1 MFQYQLISF
10 EAIDPPLSDKQGDW
24 YQYVIANKFNRITGY
39 RSGKR
44 EEVKDYIHM
53 VMDYQNKKLF
63 INTGNFEKQNYGAES
78 ESFV

>member
-10 EAIDPPLSDKQGDW
+10 QPIDPPDNNNQNDW

-44 EEVKDYIHM
+44 EDVKEYIKM

-63 INTGNFEKQNYGAES
+63 INTTGFDKQSFTEVES
-78 ESFV
+78 YL

>member
-10 EAIDPPLSDKQGDW
+10 QSISPPDTDNQNDW

-39 RSGKR
+39 RSGKQ
-44 EEVKDYIHM
+44 EDVKEYIKM

-63 INTGNFEKQNYGAES
+63 INNGGFDKQSFTEAEC
-78 ESFV
+78 FM

>member
-1 MFQYQLISF
+1 MFQYQLVSF
-10 EAIDPPLSDKQGDW
+10 QPIEPPDSDSGNDW

-44 EEVKDYIHM
+44 EDVIDYINM

-63 INTGNFEKQNYGAES
+63 INNGGFEKQSFSEAES
-78 ESFV
+78 YL